1 MEQKWPQ
8 HIWIVRHG
16 QSAGNVAR
24 DAATAA
30 RGLLIDIAE
39 RDVDVPLSEL
49 GMRQADALAH
59 WFCALPPEQR
69 PNVVLYSPYLR
80 AKSTAQIVLERMG
93 RKDMLAVVAD
103 ERLREKEF
111 GITDRLTA
119 LGIAHKYPELA
130 EQRKHVGKF
139 YFRPPG
145 GESWCDVILRL
156 RSVLDTITREYRRDR
171 VLIIGHQVIVNCFRY
186 LFERL
191 DEDTILAIDR
201 AADVPNCGVTG
212 YQFDP
217 QAGQLGQVGVAA
229 RGPGEPEP
237 AATEAEPHRLFG
249 LGPRVAQQVAAGDA
263 DVEGALADVQ
273 RDVARAQVEELDA
286 VLGVGERQL
295 LGVVAL
301 PVAGL
306 AEDLR
311 GRLGQRPL
319 VGDRDAEECHGC
331 FPQRWA

>member
-8 HIWIVRHG
+8 QVWLVRHG

-30 RGLLIDIAE
+30 NQLLIDIAE

-49 GMRQADALAH
+49 GMRQADALAQ
-59 WFCALPPEQR
+59 WFAALPPGSQ

-80 AKSTAQIVLERMG
+80 ARATAQAVLQCLGPE
-93 RKDMLAVVAD
+93 DMLAVVAD

-111 GITDRLTA
+111 GVTDRLTT
-119 LGIAHKYPELA
+119 LGIAQKYPELA

-156 RSVLDTITREYRRDR
+156 RSVLDTVTREYRRER

-191 DEDTILAIDR
+191 DEETILAIDR
-201 AADVPNCGVTG
+201 AADVPNCGVTS

-217 QAGQLGQVGVAA
+217 QVGKRGKLVLELENFVAPLKE
-229 RGPGEPEP
+229 RGTPVTDKP
-237 AATEAEPHRLFG
+237 
-249 LGPRVAQQVAAGDA
+249 
-263 DVEGALADVQ
+263 DVPSA
-273 RDVARAQVEELDA
+273 
-286 VLGVGERQL
+286 
-295 LGVVAL
+295 
-301 PVAGL
+301 PK
-306 AEDLR
+306 
-311 GRLGQRPL
+311 P
-319 VGDRDAEECHGC
+319 
-331 FPQRWA
+331 